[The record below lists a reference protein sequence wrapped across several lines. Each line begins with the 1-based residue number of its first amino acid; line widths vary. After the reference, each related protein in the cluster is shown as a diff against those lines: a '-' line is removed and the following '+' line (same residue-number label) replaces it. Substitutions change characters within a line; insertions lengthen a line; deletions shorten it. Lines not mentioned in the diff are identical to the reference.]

1 MHHHSL
7 QHSSH
12 SSGHS
17 WSGSGLDSDL
27 VSVDISTL
35 ECVDIS
41 RFNVYISNLQV
52 TVMGARGR
60 GRGEFLNP
68 QGVAVTLKGDLLV
81 TDSNNQNVQMF
92 TRSVIIVMVIVVMTL
107 FRSSGVFIQ
116 RWGTRGRFP
125 GQLQRPTGI
134 TLNKVTTSLIS
145 TYL

>member
-1 MHHHSL
+1 
-7 QHSSH
+7 
-12 SSGHS
+12 
-17 WSGSGLDSDL
+17 
-27 VSVDISTL
+27 
-35 ECVDIS
+35 
-41 RFNVYISNLQV
+41 
-52 TVMGARGR
+52 MGARGR

-92 TRSVIIVMVIVVMTL
+92 TRSVISVIVMMMTTL

-134 TLNKVTTSLIS
+134 TLNKVTTSPIS

>member
-1 MHHHSL
+1 
-7 QHSSH
+7 
-12 SSGHS
+12 
-17 WSGSGLDSDL
+17 
-27 VSVDISTL
+27 
-35 ECVDIS
+35 
-41 RFNVYISNLQV
+41 
-52 TVMGARGR
+52 MGARGR

-92 TRSVIIVMVIVVMTL
+92 TRSVVTVTVTMMMTL
-107 FRSSGVFIQ
+107 SRSSGVFIQ

>member
-1 MHHHSL
+1 
-7 QHSSH
+7 
-12 SSGHS
+12 
-17 WSGSGLDSDL
+17 
-27 VSVDISTL
+27 
-35 ECVDIS
+35 
-41 RFNVYISNLQV
+41 
-52 TVMGARGR
+52 MGARGR

-92 TRSVIIVMVIVVMTL
+92 TRSVIMIMMMVMVMMTL
-107 FRSSGVFIQ
+107 SRSSGVFIQ

>member
-1 MHHHSL
+1 
-7 QHSSH
+7 
-12 SSGHS
+12 
-17 WSGSGLDSDL
+17 
-27 VSVDISTL
+27 
-35 ECVDIS
+35 
-41 RFNVYISNLQV
+41 
-52 TVMGARGR
+52 MGARGR

-92 TRSVIIVMVIVVMTL
+92 TRSVISVMVTMMMTL

-145 TYL
+145 TSA

>member
-1 MHHHSL
+1 
-7 QHSSH
+7 
-12 SSGHS
+12 
-17 WSGSGLDSDL
+17 
-27 VSVDISTL
+27 
-35 ECVDIS
+35 
-41 RFNVYISNLQV
+41 
-52 TVMGARGR
+52 MGTRGR

-92 TRSVIIVMVIVVMTL
+92 TRSVISVMVVMMTL

-134 TLNKVTTSLIS
+134 TLNKVTTSPIS

>member
-1 MHHHSL
+1 
-7 QHSSH
+7 
-12 SSGHS
+12 
-17 WSGSGLDSDL
+17 
-27 VSVDISTL
+27 
-35 ECVDIS
+35 
-41 RFNVYISNLQV
+41 
-52 TVMGARGR
+52 MGARGR

-92 TRSVIIVMVIVVMTL
+92 TRSVISVMVMMMMTQC
-107 FRSSGVFIQ
+107 RSSGVFIQ